1 MRALPYTDCCSRE
14 ALRAGLGCRWEM
26 ALGHLWGH
34 IEEEAAPLR
43 SGCKCTRHLCN
54 KKQGSLLFQ
63 VLINQRSI
71 QHIPQNSVGDFAVN
85 QDRLFSSRRDKS
97 PVLDAGVLGL
107 SGGSRFALSQKLEQI
122 IKWFSLALKF
132 MNTA

>member
-1 MRALPYTDCCSRE
+1 
-14 ALRAGLGCRWEM
+14 
-26 ALGHLWGH
+26 
-34 IEEEAAPLR
+34 
-43 SGCKCTRHLCN
+43 
-54 KKQGSLLFQ
+54 
-63 VLINQRSI
+63 
-71 QHIPQNSVGDFAVN
+71 VGDFAVN